1 MDFALNEEQE
11 ALRDLARKIFGDLAS
26 NDRLREVEALDPV
39 FDETLWREL
48 AKSHLLGLAL
58 PEAYGGSGFGFYEL
72 CLLLIEAGRA
82 VAPVP
87 LRACLAEGAAPLAH
101 FGSDA
106 QKAAW
111 LPRIAKGEARIGAA
125 LAEPDSDDPR
135 SPSTLCRA
143 DGTGFRLEGTKT
155 NVAGGALLDAV
166 LVPARDDDGGVHVFL
181 VETTN
186 DGLSQLP
193 QQTGDRQ
200 PHAWLDLDGALVG
213 EADRLGPPGAG
224 ATTLGWMVDHATVSY
239 CAVQLG
245 VSESSLERTAA
256 YARERVQF
264 GRPIGS
270 FQAVHQRVADAYS
283 QLEAMRLTFM
293 QAAWR
298 LSQGMEATRA
308 IGAAKFWAAEGGQF
322 IAFASQHLHGGIGI
336 DVDYPLHRYFLW
348 SMQNEHSLGSASA
361 QLATLGREIA
371 DRKSP

>member
-1 MDFALNEEQE
+1 
-11 ALRDLARKIFGDLAS
+11 
-26 NDRLREVEALDPV
+26 
-39 FDETLWREL
+39 
-48 AKSHLLGLAL
+48 
-58 PEAYGGSGFGFYEL
+58 
-72 CLLLIEAGRA
+72 
-82 VAPVP
+82 
-87 LRACLAEGAAPLAH
+87 
-101 FGSDA
+101 
-106 QKAAW
+106 
-111 LPRIAKGEARIGAA
+111 
-125 LAEPDSDDPR
+125 
-135 SPSTLCRA
+135 
-143 DGTGFRLEGTKT
+143 
-155 NVAGGALLDAV
+155 
-166 LVPARDDDGGVHVFL
+166 
-181 VETTN
+181 
-186 DGLSQLP
+186 
-193 QQTGDRQ
+193 
-200 PHAWLDLDGALVG
+200 
-213 EADRLGPPGAG
+213 
-224 ATTLGWMVDHATVSY
+224 MVDHATVSY

-256 YARERVQF
+256 YTRERVQF